1 MKQNDD
7 IEYIPHL
14 QLKIRLIIVLG
25 IITTFLAIAL
35 FLSYHY
41 AVRLLKDGII
51 RCTVLADLKSFFV
64 QFSIEKY
71 HLWSGK

>member
-41 AVRLLKDGII
+41 AVRHVIVDYIYL
-51 RCTVLADLKSFFV
+51 
-64 QFSIEKY
+64 
-71 HLWSGK
+71 